1 MSNHSTTF
9 YNPVTKSHDFSMHPN
24 LGSLPYP
31 PRATN
36 NGALDQFAHQNG
48 YFQPPLSVSTNVSPV
63 VNHENTINQ
72 NQQHGVV
79 AADVE
84 EISGSAGSFRPNN
97 GRFSIEQQS
106 VPHNGSS
113 AAKAEVFGAQQ
124 QQPMRCDQLSYPPL
138 DHSVNSAA
146 YPMMPHQGPWYP
158 HPAISPT
165 DPSSLMF
172 DSSGY
177 PRNLSYNT
185 AVDAAGKNMND
196 VISGGHGVHHPA
208 VGINKDFPYPWGVKH
223 DDVIMTKPRHS
234 NSDCKS

>member
-1 MSNHSTTF
+1 
-9 YNPVTKSHDFSMHPN
+9 
-24 LGSLPYP
+24 
-31 PRATN
+31 
-36 NGALDQFAHQNG
+36 
-48 YFQPPLSVSTNVSPV
+48 
-63 VNHENTINQ
+63 
-72 NQQHGVV
+72 
-79 AADVE
+79 
-84 EISGSAGSFRPNN
+84 
-97 GRFSIEQQS
+97 
-106 VPHNGSS
+106 
-113 AAKAEVFGAQQ
+113 
-124 QQPMRCDQLSYPPL
+124 
-138 DHSVNSAA
+138 
-146 YPMMPHQGPWYP
+146 MPHQGPWYP

-234 NSDCKS
+234 NSDYKRVRSSGKSRRLRTAYTNNQLLELEKEFNYNRYLCRPRRIEIASFLELTERQVKVWFQNRRMKHKRQQQQEQQQQIQQQQKSPKRAKEIIASKNATESNDSSVGGTDSEDGEEENNSSKQQQQDYIMSQQQQ